1 MVGPGGCGGTVRA
14 RDPRHD
20 VSQINLHSNT
30 SHSLGPVTV
39 RAKRCTHM
47 SCRWINLLSMPFLF
61 FSTGLPLL
69 MLRHN
74 CHPKTV
80 QKILLWTPVVPLV
93 IVQVALRAI
102 VLTTLIS
109 DSADRVWAVC
119 EALEGWSLLLQVVVF
134 ILMDS
139 Y

>member
-1 MVGPGGCGGTVRA
+1 M
-14 RDPRHD
+14 PR
-20 VSQINLHSNT
+20 
-30 SHSLGPVTV
+30 
-39 RAKRCTHM
+39 
-47 SCRWINLLSMPFLF
+47 RWINLLSIPFLF

-74 CHPKTV
+74 CHLKTV

-119 EALEGWSLLLQVVVF
+119 EALEGWSLLLQVLVF
-134 ILMDS
+134 ILVMLTYS
-139 Y
+139 EYFLVLPNFLTCSLPFFPIKLTY

>member
-1 MVGPGGCGGTVRA
+1 M
-14 RDPRHD
+14 PR
-20 VSQINLHSNT
+20 
-30 SHSLGPVTV
+30 
-39 RAKRCTHM
+39 
-47 SCRWINLLSMPFLF
+47 RWINLLSIPFLF

-74 CHPKTV
+74 CHLKTV

-119 EALEGWSLLLQVVVF
+119 EALEGWSLLLQVLVF
-134 ILMDS
+134 ILVMLTLLTLS
-139 Y
+139 TSLYFLTFSLPRFLFPLLN